1 MVFCMPLLNDTQ
13 ILSEISRLDSKD
25 PLIIH
30 PILDTNQI
38 YGAKI
43 DLRIDNELFRLK
55 QGRRG
60 DLNIDSEIVLNN
72 YADRIICAYGE
83 DLVIIPGEL
92 LFAYTY
98 EFVRMPHNMV
108 GRLEARA
115 RLAKLGLIVSSGI
128 IDPGFSD
135 HLLLSFYNA
144 SSFPII
150 IRPLMRVVSVSIDR
164 IEAVK
169 TDFQQRPKV
178 RPRLDSDNLV
188 ISIPDYD
195 SEVLRSFSN
204 ITSTD
209 LK

>member
-1 MVFCMPLLNDTQ
+1 LPLLNDTQ
-13 ILSEISRLDSKD
+13 IKQELSRLDSKD

-30 PILDTNQI
+30 PILDERQI
-38 YGAKI
+38 YGCKV

-55 QGRRG
+55 QGAHG
-60 DLNIDSEIVLNN
+60 DLDIDSRTVLNN
-72 YADRIICAYGE
+72 LADRITRPYGD

-98 EFVRMPHNMV
+98 EFVRMPRDML

-135 HLLLSFYNA
+135 HIFLSFFNA

-150 IRPLMRVVSVSIDR
+150 IRPLMRVVSISLEK
-164 IEAVK
+164 IEKVE
-169 TDFQQRPKV
+169 TDFKNRPKV
-178 RPRLDSDNLV
+178 RPLLNPDNLV
-188 ISIPDYD
+188 VSIPDYD
-195 SEVLRSFSN
+195 SAMLKEFKN
-204 ITSTD
+204 ILSTSSE
-209 LK
+209 

>member
-1 MVFCMPLLNDTQ
+1 MPLLNDTQ
-13 ILSEISRLDSKD
+13 IKQELSRLDSKD

-30 PILDTNQI
+30 PILDERQI
-38 YGAKI
+38 YGCKV

-55 QGRRG
+55 QGAHG
-60 DLNIDSEIVLNN
+60 DLDIDSRTVLNN
-72 YADRIICAYGE
+72 LADRITRPYGD

-98 EFVRMPHNMV
+98 EFVRMPRDML

-135 HLLLSFYNA
+135 HIFLSFFNA

-150 IRPLMRVVSVSIDR
+150 IRPLMRVVSISLEK
-164 IEAVK
+164 IEKVE
-169 TDFQQRPKV
+169 TDFKNRPKV
-178 RPRLDSDNLV
+178 RPLLNPDNLV
-188 ISIPDYD
+188 VSIPDYD
-195 SEVLRSFSN
+195 SAMLKEFKN
-204 ITSTD
+204 ILSTSSE
-209 LK
+209 